1 MGSPGAR
8 TTGFSLPVRG
18 FTGRETKATPTPLS
32 EPRRL
37 RIIGRLSPTATIL
50 QQLASACADD
60 TFVRL
65 TLSSPRDADADVQ
78 RIVARL
84 VEIQG
89 ARCLS
94 FTLREP
100 KRDTTHNVSLAD
112 APAFVER
119 QLRSFRAAML
129 ATTAAD
135 WQLQLGDGDGAG
147 KLIRHKP
154 SHKAKPA
161 RAHDESKK
169 TFLGADATPW
179 LQALD
184 LVDQQGRTKPKL
196 ADKKTQIDRFVEI
209 LAHLAQDCGWQP
221 GEDQPT
227 LRLVDVGCGKGHLTF
242 AAWHLVANVL
252 RRPVEAIGVEARPE
266 LVEQANAR
274 AAAVGAQG
282 LRFVAGDIGT
292 VPLPAVDALV
302 ALHACNT
309 ATDHAIRRG
318 IEARAKLVVVA
329 PCCHQEVRPQL
340 GSPAPLGPVLRHGF
354 MAERMAEWAT
364 DGLRALVLEW
374 AGYKTKVVEFVSSE
388 HTGKN
393 VMIAGVRDDAPRSDA
408 QVAEARARIGAF
420 KAFFGIGAQAL
431 DPLLQ
436 QGAGR

>member
-1 MGSPGAR
+1 MSAAR
-8 TTGFSLPVRG
+8 
-18 FTGRETKATPTPLS
+18 PLTII
-32 EPRRL
+32 RRL
-37 RIIGRLSPTATIL
+37 QPIATFLQRLAD
-50 QQLASACADD
+50 ACADD
-60 TFVRL
+60 SFARL
-65 TLSSPRDADADVQ
+65 TLSSPVDPDAAVQ

-94 FTLREP
+94 FTLREA
-100 KRDTTHNVSLAD
+100 KRDTTQNVPLAEVQT
-112 APAFVER
+112 FVER
-119 QLRSFRAAML
+119 ELRRFRAAML
-129 ATTAAD
+129 ATTDAD

-154 SHKAKPA
+154 SQKSKPA

-169 TFLGADATPW
+169 TYLGADALPW
-179 LQALD
+179 LQVLD

-196 ADKKTQIDRFVEI
+196 ADKKAQLDRYVEI
-209 LAHLAQDCGWQP
+209 LAHLAQDCGWGA
-221 GEDQPT
+221 GEDQPA

-252 RRPVEAIGVEARPE
+252 RRPVAALGVEARPE

-292 VPLPAVDALV
+292 APLPAVDALV

>member
-1 MGSPGAR
+1 MGAKVG
-8 TTGFSLPVRG
+8 RG
-18 FTGRETKATPTPLS
+18 RGKAD
-32 EPRRL
+32 PRRPRGPSRRPPDL
-37 RIIGRLSPTATIL
+37 CAPRPLTIIPRLQPTAAFL
-50 QQLASACADD
+50 QHLAAACADD
-60 TFVRL
+60 SFARL
-65 TLSSPRDADADVQ
+65 TLSSPVDPGAAVQ

-94 FTLREP
+94 FTLREA
-100 KRDTTHNVSLAD
+100 KRDTAQNVPLAEV
-112 APAFVER
+112 PTFVER
-119 QLRSFRAAML
+119 EIRRFRAAML

-135 WQLQLGDGDGAG
+135 WQLQLGDGGD

-154 SHKAKPA
+154 SQKSKPA

-169 TFLGADATPW
+169 TYLGADALPW
-179 LQALD
+179 LQVLD

-196 ADKKTQIDRFVEI
+196 AGKKAQLDRYVEI
-209 LAHLAQDCGWQP
+209 LAHLAQDCGWGAGQ
-221 GEDQPT
+221 DQPA

-252 RRPVEAIGVEARPE
+252 RRPVEALGVEARPE

-274 AAAVGAQG
+274 AAAVDAQG
-282 LRFVAGDIGT
+282 LRFVAGDIVT
-292 VPLPAVDALV
+292 APLPAVDVLV

-340 GSPAPLGPVLRHGF
+340 GTPAPLGPVLRHGF
-354 MAERMAEWAT
+354 MAERMAEWVT

-393 VMIAGVRDDAPRSDA
+393 VMIAGVRDDAPRSEA
-408 QVAEARARIGAF
+408 QVAEARARIDAC

-431 DPLLQ
+431 DPLLR

>member
-1 MGSPGAR
+1 LSAAR
-8 TTGFSLPVRG
+8 
-18 FTGRETKATPTPLS
+18 PLTIID
-32 EPRRL
+32 RL
-37 RIIGRLSPTATIL
+37 QPTATFL
-50 QQLASACADD
+50 QRLAEACADD
-60 TFVRL
+60 SFARL
-65 TLSSPRDADADVQ
+65 TLSSPDDPGAAVQ
-78 RIVARL
+78 RVVARL

-89 ARCLS
+89 GRCLS
-94 FTLREP
+94 FTLREA
-100 KRDTTHNVSLAD
+100 KRDTTHNVPID
-112 APAFVER
+112 EAPAFVER
-119 QLRSFRAAML
+119 ELKGFRAAML

-135 WQLQLGDGDGAG
+135 WQLQLGDGGG

-154 SHKAKPA
+154 SQKRKPA

-169 TFLGADATPW
+169 TYLGADALPW
-179 LQALD
+179 LQVLD
-184 LVDQQGRTKPKL
+184 LVDLQGRTKPKL
-196 ADKKTQIDRFVEI
+196 ADKKAQLDRYVEI
-209 LAHLAQDCGWQP
+209 LAHLAQDCGWGAGQDQQP
-221 GEDQPT
+221 

-340 GSPAPLGPVLRHGF
+340 GTPAPLGPVLRHGF
-354 MAERMAEWAT
+354 MAERMAEWVT

-408 QVAEARARIGAF
+408 QVAEARAHIDAF
-420 KAFFGIGAQAL
+420 KAFFGVGAQAL

-436 QGAGR
+436 QGAPR

>member
-1 MGSPGAR
+1 MD
-8 TTGFSLPVRG
+8 GFAAVAANG
-18 FTGRETKATPTPLS
+18 
-32 EPRRL
+32 PRRSCASL
-37 RIIGRLSPTATIL
+37 DRRAPGLSAARRLTIIARLQPLATFL
-50 QQLASACADD
+50 QRLAEACADD
-60 TFVRL
+60 SFARL
-65 TLSSPRDADADVQ
+65 TLSSPADQGAPVQ

-89 ARCLS
+89 GRCLS
-94 FTLREP
+94 FTLREA
-100 KRDTTHNVSLAD
+100 KRDTTRNVAIAD
-112 APAFVER
+112 APAFVEGELAR
-119 QLRSFRAAML
+119 FRAAML

-135 WQLQLGDGDGAG
+135 WQLQLGDGGD

-154 SHKAKPA
+154 SQKAKPA

-169 TFLGADATPW
+169 TYLGVDAMPW

-196 ADKKTQIDRFVEI
+196 ADKKAQLDRYVEI
-209 LAHLAQDCGWQP
+209 LAHLAQDCGWGAGQEQP
-221 GEDQPT
+221 P

-274 AAAVGAQG
+274 AAAVGAHG
-282 LRFVAGDIGT
+282 LRFLAGDIGT
-292 VPLPAVDALV
+292 APLPAVDALV

-340 GSPAPLGPVLRHGF
+340 GTPAPLGPVLRHGF
-354 MAERMAEWAT
+354 MAERMAEWVT

-374 AGYKTKVVEFVSSE
+374 AGYRTKVVEFVSSE

-393 VMIAGVRDDAPRSDA
+393 VMIAGVRDDAPRSEA
-408 QVAEARARIGAF
+408 QLAEARARIDAF
-420 KAFFGIGAQAL
+420 KAFFGVGAQAL

-436 QGAGR
+436 QGLPR

>member
-1 MGSPGAR
+1 LSAAR
-8 TTGFSLPVRG
+8 
-18 FTGRETKATPTPLS
+18 PLTII
-32 EPRRL
+32 RRL
-37 RIIGRLSPTATIL
+37 QPIATFLQRLAD
-50 QQLASACADD
+50 ACADD
-60 TFVRL
+60 SFARL
-65 TLSSPRDADADVQ
+65 TLSSPVDPDAAVQ

-94 FTLREP
+94 FTLREA
-100 KRDTTHNVSLAD
+100 KRDTTQNVPLAEVQT
-112 APAFVER
+112 FVER
-119 QLRSFRAAML
+119 ELRRFRAAML
-129 ATTAAD
+129 ATTDAD

-154 SHKAKPA
+154 SQKSKPA

-169 TFLGADATPW
+169 TYLGADALPW
-179 LQALD
+179 LQVLD

-196 ADKKTQIDRFVEI
+196 ADKKAQLDRYVEI
-209 LAHLAQDCGWQP
+209 LAHLAQDCGWGA
-221 GEDQPT
+221 GEDQPA

-252 RRPVEAIGVEARPE
+252 RRPVAALGVEARPE

-292 VPLPAVDALV
+292 APLPAVDALV

-393 VMIAGVRDDAPRSDA
+393 VMIAGVRDDAPRTDA
-408 QVAEARARIGAF
+408 QRAEARARYDAF
-420 KAFFGIGAQAL
+420 KAFFGIGAQSL
-431 DPLLQ
+431 DPLF
-436 QGAGR
+436 ADATR